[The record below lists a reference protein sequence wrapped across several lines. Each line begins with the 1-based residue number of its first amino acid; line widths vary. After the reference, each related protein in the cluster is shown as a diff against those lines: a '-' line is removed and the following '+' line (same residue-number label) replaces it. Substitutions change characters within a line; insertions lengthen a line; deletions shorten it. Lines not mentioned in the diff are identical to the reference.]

1 MFLTKYEKS
10 TDDTKVL
17 LMYLRLNDYDLSK
30 VKRLE
35 QVEENRQFDLKIKK
49 IYGVTQEYVDVPQI
63 EKEIENIVC
72 PIICSEV
79 QSYECYSN
87 EPIIYIYTAQSA
99 EQPLLINDMSVISK
113 AMLVTRDCIIS
124 SHKARPVTECD
135 EKGFMF
141 FYNYV
146 LYEKCVISG
155 WRMEYGKDKVFRVSY
170 RSEDSD
176 KELKDYDTLF
186 EACEID
192 KTSTYKLVLYII
204 KKVSK
209 QINEW
214 KSDNFKAEKY
224 KLINGNSH

>member
-87 EPIIYIYTAQSA
+87 EPIIYIYTAQSP

-124 SHKARPVTECD
+124 SNKARPVTECD

-146 LYEKCVISG
+146 LYEKCVING

-204 KKVSK
+204 KKVNK

>member
-49 IYGVTQEYVDVPQI
+49 IYGVTQEYVDVATM

-113 AMLVTRDCIIS
+113 AMLVTRDW
-124 SHKARPVTECD
+124 P
-135 EKGFMF
+135 
-141 FYNYV
+141 
-146 LYEKCVISG
+146 
-155 WRMEYGKDKVFRVSY
+155 
-170 RSEDSD
+170 
-176 KELKDYDTLF
+176 
-186 EACEID
+186 
-192 KTSTYKLVLYII
+192 
-204 KKVSK
+204 
-209 QINEW
+209 
-214 KSDNFKAEKY
+214 
-224 KLINGNSH
+224 INGLFQAPIEREQKFLCEN

>member
-49 IYGVTQEYVDVPQI
+49 IYGVTQEYVDI
-63 EKEIENIVC
+63 TTMEKEIENIVC

-124 SHKARPVTECD
+124 SYKARPVTECE
-135 EKGFMF
+135 EKGFMY

-146 LYEKCVISG
+146 LYEKCVING
-155 WRMEYGKDKVFRVSY
+155 WRMEYGKDKIFRVSY
-170 RSEDSD
+170 KSEDND
-176 KELKDYDTLF
+176 KKLTEYDTLF

-214 KSDNFKAEKY
+214 KSDNFKVEKY
-224 KLINGNSH
+224 KLINGSSH

>member
-49 IYGVTQEYVDVPQI
+49 IYGVTQEYVDI
-63 EKEIENIVC
+63 TTMEKEIENIVC

-124 SHKARPVTECD
+124 SHKALPVTECE
-135 EKGFMF
+135 EKGFMY

-146 LYEKCVISG
+146 LYEKCVING
-155 WRMEYGKDKVFRVSY
+155 WRMEYGKDKIFRVSY
-170 RSEDSD
+170 KSEDND
-176 KELKDYDTLF
+176 KKLTEYDTLF

-214 KSDNFKAEKY
+214 KSDNFKVEKY
-224 KLINGNSH
+224 KLINGSSH